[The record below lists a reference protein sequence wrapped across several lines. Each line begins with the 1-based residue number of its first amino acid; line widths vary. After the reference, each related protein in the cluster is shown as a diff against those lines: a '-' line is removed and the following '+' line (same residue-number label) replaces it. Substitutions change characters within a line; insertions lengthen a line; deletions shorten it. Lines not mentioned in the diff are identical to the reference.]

1 MGAAIAI
8 TGIGVISAIGL
19 NAEQTLQS
27 LRQKRSGIAAPKYLS
42 TSHVELPVGEVPL
55 SDEELNRLLLLPE
68 DEEIS
73 RTTLLGAVAARQ
85 AYGSAGLTPFDV
97 RDERMAFISGTTVAG
112 MDLTERH
119 FHEMLADGVA
129 ASKILSHDCESNTLE
144 IARLSGLEGCHP
156 ATVST
161 ACSSALNA
169 IIMGVKMLLAGEA
182 ERVVAGGSEA
192 LSRFHLNG
200 FNSLMILDKEQCRP
214 FDTTRQG
221 LNLGEGAAYV
231 VLERVEHAQKRGV
244 KPLAYIG
251 GYGNRCDAYHQTATS
266 PTGEGAY
273 LAMTDALAC
282 ADTSPLEID
291 YINAHGTGTPDND
304 RSESTAMRRVFGDRL
319 PPVSSTKSFTGH
331 TTSASGSIELVI
343 TLLAMRH
350 GFVPASLGFGS
361 ADADCVT
368 PSSGE
373 DRAVIHKALC
383 NSFGFGGNDSSL
395 LITDE
400 PVALAEP
407 DHSVPFHIAAMHRVT
422 TVDKLAELRQYVSP
436 MESRRMS
443 TLLKAAL
450 LTSMKALEKA
460 EITRPDAIIIATRYG
475 MLEQGEKIL
484 QHLDQNGEEGLSPTL
499 FMQSTHNTI
508 AGTLAIRLGCHGYN
522 LTVSSLQE
530 AQREARRLLEEGRA
544 TTVLIGHHD
553 FYPPIFRVIMERA
566 RGGSLPE
573 LTSTA
578 VVVTSKV
585 AEKSPNNSYF
595 CASLFLGWPSKAGP
609 P

>member
-1 MGAAIAI
+1 MSAIAI
-8 TGIGVISAIGL
+8 TGIGVISAIGK
-19 NAEQTLQS
+19 NPAEVLES
-27 LRQKRSGIAAPKYLS
+27 LRQKRSGIATPKYLK
-42 TSHVELPVGEVPL
+42 TSHQELPVGEVKL
-55 SDEELNRLLLLPE
+55 SDDELKALLQLPE
-68 DEEIS
+68 NEEFS

-85 AYGSAGLTPFDV
+85 AYADAGLTPFDV
-97 RDERMAFISGTTVAG
+97 RDHRMAFISGTTVGG

-119 FHEMLADGVA
+119 FREMLAEEDA
-129 ASKILSHDCESNTLE
+129 ARKILSHDCASNTQE
-144 IARLSGLEGCHP
+144 IARLSALEHCHM

-161 ACSSALNA
+161 ACSSALNS
-169 IIMGVKMLLAGEA
+169 IIMGVKMLLAGDA
-182 ERVVAGGSEA
+182 ELVVAGGTEA
-192 LSRFHLNG
+192 LSLFHLNG
-200 FNSLMILDKEQCRP
+200 FNSLMILDHEQCRP
-214 FDTTRQG
+214 FDASRQG

-231 VLERVEHAQKRGV
+231 VLERVERALKRGAT
-244 KPLAYIG
+244 PLAYIG
-251 GYGNRCDAYHQTATS
+251 GYGNHCDAFHQTATS

-282 ADTSPLEID
+282 ASTLPSEIG

-304 RSESTAMRRVFGDRL
+304 RSESAAMRRVFGDAL

-350 GFVPASLGFGS
+350 GFIPASMGF
-361 ADADCVT
+361 AIPDADCVI
-368 PSSGE
+368 PSAGE
-373 DRAVIHKALC
+373 GKAMIHKALC

-395 LITDE
+395 LLSDTPVDLPE
-400 PVALAEP
+400 PNK
-407 DHSVPFHIAAMHRVT
+407 DTPFHIAGMHKVT
-422 TVDKLAELRQYVSP
+422 QTEKLAELRQYVLP

-443 TLLKAAL
+443 TLLKAAV
-450 LTSMKALEKA
+450 LTSMKALEAAKVD
-460 EITRPDAIIIATRYG
+460 RPDAIIIATKYG

-530 AQREARRLLEEGRA
+530 AQREARRLLQEGRA

-553 FYPPIFRVIMERA
+553 FYPPHFRALLEKA
-566 RGGSLPE
+566 
-573 LTSTA
+573 TS
-578 VVVTSKV
+578 
-585 AEKSPNNSYF
+585 
-595 CASLFLGWPSKAGP
+595 
-609 P
+609 